1 MLGACSKPPEP
12 FDIREELG
20 IGLDPHSF
28 FGQLASGRSRVFRD
42 EDFAP
47 CYAEEVGRP
56 SIAPS
61 QLALM
66 TLLQHYTCCSDEE
79 AVDKSAFDLRWCA
92 VLGKR
97 AGEPLCAKSTFQGF
111 RDRLMANEGVRV
123 LFVASIK
130 EAKRAGL
137 LKRGAALGVSL
148 DTKPMLGRGAV
159 KDTYNLLATGIVKL
173 VEAMA
178 ATAGQR
184 AEEWA
189 RANDFGRYF
198 GSSLK
203 GSAGIEWSDAK
214 ARQAFLNEV
223 VVDVE
228 RLQRLAGERLAGEGL
243 EGGARKRIAEAAMLL
258 EALLLQDVVEMTDA
272 EGQVQAEL
280 RKGTAADR
288 IPSATDQDQRHGH
301 KSKSKV
307 FTGHKLAVAVDNES
321 GIIVDAQVLAG
332 NAGDAEG
339 ALEQVERV
347 EENTG
352 EKVAETT
359 GDCAYGGG
367 ETRQA
372 FADAGRD
379 LAAKVPQEAPNKGRY
394 TKSQFSI
401 DLSRNCVGCPGGKT
415 TTEFQPGKNG
425 GKVFRFG
432 AQCDGCQLRGECTQ
446 AAGGRTI
453 QVHPQEAMRAAAR
466 AYQETAE
473 GRARLQGRVA
483 VEHALARLGHLG
495 VGQARYVGRTK
506 SLFQVLLAATIAN
519 LRRTWNWERQQGG
532 NGEATGANLGLAG
545 WLRLVGGLLR
555 AAIAGWLGADGPRA
569 PKEGSELPPLSHG
582 GGERPPAGTFRPAF

>member
-1 MLGACSKPPEP
+1 MLGACSKPPES
-12 FDIREELG
+12 FDAKEELG
-20 IGLDPHSF
+20 IELDPCSF
-28 FGQLASGRSRVFRD
+28 YGQLAAARSRLFRD

-47 CYAEEVGRP
+47 CYVAEVGRP

-66 TLLQHYTCCSDEE
+66 TLLHQYTRCSDEE
-79 AVDKSAFDLRWCA
+79 AIEKSALDLRWCA

-97 AGEPLCAKSTFQGF
+97 AGEPLCAKSTFQDF
-111 RDRLMANEGVRV
+111 RDRLTENERVRA

-137 LKRGAALGVSL
+137 LKRGAPLRISL

-159 KDTYNLLATGIVKL
+159 KDTYNLLGTGIVQL
-173 VEAMA
+173 MEAIA
-178 ATAGQR
+178 AGAGQQ

-203 GSAGIEWSDAK
+203 GSAEIDWSDAK
-214 ARQAFLNEV
+214 ARQAFLNEI

-228 RLQRLAGERLAGEGL
+228 RLQRLAGERLTADGL
-243 EGGARKRIAEAAMLL
+243 DESARKRIAGATMLL
-258 EALLLQDVVEMTDA
+258 EALLLQDVVETTDD
-272 EGQVQAEL
+272 EGKAQAEL
-280 RKGTAADR
+280 RKGTATDR

-307 FTGHKLAVAVDNES
+307 FTGHKAGVAVDNES
-321 GIIVDAQVLAG
+321 GIIVDGQVLAG

-339 ALEQVERV
+339 ALAQVERV
-347 EENTG
+347 EESTG

-367 ETRQA
+367 DTRQA
-372 FADAGRD
+372 FADAKRD
-379 LAAKVPQEAPNKGRY
+379 FAAKVPQEAPNKGRY
-394 TKSQFSI
+394 TKSQFSL
-401 DLSRNCVGCPGGKT
+401 DLEKDCVGCPGGKST
-415 TTEFQPGKNG
+415 TDFHPGRNG
-425 GKVFRFG
+425 GKVFTFG
-432 AQCDGCQLRGECTQ
+432 AQCDGCPLRGECTQ
-446 AAGGRTI
+446 AVGGRTI

-473 GRARLQGRVA
+473 GRARLRERVA
-483 VEHALARLGHLG
+483 AEHALARLGHLEI
-495 VGQARYVGRTK
+495 GQARYVGRRK
-506 SLFQVLLAATIAN
+506 SLFQLLMTATVAN

-532 NGEATGANLGLAG
+532 HREATGAILSLAG
-545 WLRLVGGLLR
+545 WLRVAVELLR
-555 AAIAGWLGADGPRA
+555 ATIAGWLGVGSPRA
-569 PKEGSELPPLSHG
+569 PKGEREPAPLPWG
-582 GGERPPAGTFRPAF
+582 CGERPPVSAFRPAF